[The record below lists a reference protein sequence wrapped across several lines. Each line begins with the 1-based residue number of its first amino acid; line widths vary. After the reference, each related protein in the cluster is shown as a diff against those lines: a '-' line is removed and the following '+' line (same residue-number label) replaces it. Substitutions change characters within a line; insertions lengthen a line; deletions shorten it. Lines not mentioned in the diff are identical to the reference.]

1 MTHGARAVGS
11 VFSERT
17 LADTSCSRCCNP
29 CVSFVCALLYTGS
42 SVLQTDEAPVCSLDR
57 VPQVL
62 ACDWLLA
69 CLQVTFTFSK
79 LHQSASSS
87 MWLILFIQQAA
98 IVSVFFKGI
107 FLAVVSNHLW
117 LMVLQPSWFSV
128 CLHRVLHSS
137 FFCVCHELDLLQQR
151 LKARIISSFFASVTR
166 AHKHL
171 HTHSGCCAVRS
182 LLLGDHMGWQM
193 ASCRVA
199 PRLNERIRF
208 NQY

>member
-1 MTHGARAVGS
+1 MCI
-11 VFSERT
+11 FSERT

-69 CLQVTFTFSK
+69 CLQVTFMFSK

-98 IVSVFFKGI
+98 IVSVFFKGMCS
-107 FLAVVSNHLW
+107 FLQSFQIICDWWCFSCLW
-117 LMVLQPSWFSV
+117 PGFLFVYIMFFIPSV
-128 CLHRVLHSS
+128 
-137 FFCVCHELDLLQQR
+137 FCVCYELDLLQQR
-151 LKARIISSFFASVTR
+151 LEARIIFSFFPRSASVTH

-171 HTHSGCCAVRS
+171 YTHSSCCAVRS
-182 LLLGDHMGWQM
+182 LLPGDHMGWQM

>member
-1 MTHGARAVGS
+1 MTRVTVHVQQE
-11 VFSERT
+11 VCIFSERT

-69 CLQVTFTFSK
+69 CLQVTFMFSK

-117 LMVLQPSWFSV
+117 LMVLQLTWFSV
-128 CLHRVLHSS
+128 CLHHVLH
-137 FFCVCHELDLLQQR
+137 F
-151 LKARIISSFFASVTR
+151 K
-166 AHKHL
+166 
-171 HTHSGCCAVRS
+171 
-182 LLLGDHMGWQM
+182 LLLCLPSAWFAAAAFKSTDYFLVLSPPRWHMHTNTFTHTQ
-193 ASCRVA
+193 VA
-199 PRLNERIRF
+199 VQFVVRCLATIWDGRWLPVG
-208 NQY
+208 